1 MASLP
6 RFDPLQVLRNPP
18 QRGEDPATPPHTF
31 KGNALVRAF
40 RFLTARKSITV
51 ARLWPEKKGCEKKA
65 FFDGL
70 FRVFGE
76 SELDENHS
84 HRIEN
89 KCVKCC
95 IYIRYVLN

>member
-1 MASLP
+1 
-6 RFDPLQVLRNPP
+6 
-18 QRGEDPATPPHTF
+18 
-31 KGNALVRAF
+31 
-40 RFLTARKSITV
+40 
-51 ARLWPEKKGCEKKA
+51 
-65 FFDGL
+65 L